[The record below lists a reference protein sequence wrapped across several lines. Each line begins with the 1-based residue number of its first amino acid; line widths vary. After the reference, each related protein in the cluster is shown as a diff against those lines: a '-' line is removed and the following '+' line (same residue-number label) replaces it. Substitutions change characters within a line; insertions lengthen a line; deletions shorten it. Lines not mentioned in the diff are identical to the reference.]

1 MKLYTEHKQ
10 VILASSSKTRVNYL
24 KQHLDTI
31 LVVRHK
37 VDEKRIKDEFI
48 ETNFTDLVRLLAK
61 KKAESVMEDYSKNII
76 IGSDQILVCEGKLIN
91 KSKNLSDAKNNLIN
105 LMGKRHTL
113 ISSLYAIKNKKFYF
127 EETKKAEM
135 LFKKISQKKIDEYV
149 SQQNSEVLKSVG
161 SYRIED
167 NSKYN
172 FLKILK
178 GDYETI
184 IGFPLINFK
193 NIITNSSDICFY
205 TNSTH
210 TKI

>member
-24 KQHLDTI
+24 KQHLDRI

-37 VDEKRIKDEFI
+37 VDEKKIKDEFI
-48 ETNFTDLVRLLAK
+48 ETNFTSLVRLLAK

-91 KSKNLSDAKNNLIN
+91 KSENLSDAKNNLIN

-113 ISSLYAIKNKKFYF
+113 ISSLYVIKNKKFYF

-149 SQQNSEVLKSVG
+149 SQQKNEVLKSVG

-184 IGFPLINFK
+184 IGFPLKNFIK
-193 NIITNSSDICFY
+193 KFM
-205 TNSTH
+205 
-210 TKI
+210 KEKK

>member
-1 MKLYTEHKQ
+1 MKLYTKHKQ

-24 KQHLDTI
+24 KQHLDRI

-37 VDEKRIKDEFI
+37 VDEKKIKEEFI
-48 ETNFTDLVRLLAK
+48 ETNFKDLARLLAK

-91 KSKNLSDAKNNLIN
+91 KSENLSDAKNNLIN

-149 SQQNSEVLKSVG
+149 SQQNKEVLKSVG

-167 NSKYN
+167 NSRYN

-184 IGFPLINFK
+184 IGFPLKNFIRK
-193 NIITNSSDICFY
+193 FM
-205 TNSTH
+205 
-210 TKI
+210 KEKK

>member
-24 KQHLDTI
+24 KQHLDRI

-37 VDEKRIKDEFI
+37 VDEKKIKDEFI

-149 SQQNSEVLKSVG
+149 SQQNK
-161 SYRIED
+161 
-167 NSKYN
+167 
-172 FLKILK
+172 
-178 GDYETI
+178 
-184 IGFPLINFK
+184 
-193 NIITNSSDICFY
+193 
-205 TNSTH
+205 
-210 TKI
+210 

>member
-24 KQHLDTI
+24 KQHLDRI

-37 VDEKRIKDEFI
+37 VDEKKVKDEFI

-91 KSKNLSDAKNNLIN
+91 KSENLSDAKNNLIN
-105 LMGKRHTL
+105 LRGKRHTL
-113 ISSLYAIKNKKFYF
+113 ISSLYVIKNKKFYF

-149 SQQNSEVLKSVG
+149 SQQNKEVLKSVG

-167 NSKYN
+167 NSRYN

-184 IGFPLINFK
+184 IGFPLKNFIK
-193 NIITNSSDICFY
+193 KFI
-205 TNSTH
+205 
-210 TKI
+210 KEKK

>member
-24 KQHLDTI
+24 KQHLDRI

-37 VDEKRIKDEFI
+37 VNEKKIKDEFI
-48 ETNFTDLVRLLAK
+48 EKNFTDLVRLLAK

-91 KSKNLSDAKNNLIN
+91 KSKNFSDAKNNLIN
-105 LMGKRHTL
+105 LRGKRHTL
-113 ISSLYAIKNKKFYF
+113 ISSLYVIKNKKFYF

-149 SQQNSEVLKSVG
+149 SQQNREVLKSVG

-184 IGFPLINFK
+184 IGFPLKNFIK
-193 NIITNSSDICFY
+193 KFM
-205 TNSTH
+205 
-210 TKI
+210 KEKK

>member
-24 KQHLDTI
+24 KQHLDRI

-37 VDEKRIKDEFI
+37 VDEKKIKDEFI
-48 ETNFTDLVRLLAK
+48 ETNFTGLVRLLAK

-91 KSKNLSDAKNNLIN
+91 KSESLSDAKNNLIN
-105 LMGKRHTL
+105 LRGKKHTL
-113 ISSLYAIKNKKFYF
+113 ISSLYVIKNKKFYF

-149 SQQNSEVLKSVG
+149 SQQNKEVLKSVG

-167 NSKYN
+167 NSRYN

-184 IGFPLINFK
+184 IGFPLKNFIRK
-193 NIITNSSDICFY
+193 FM
-205 TNSTH
+205 
-210 TKI
+210 KEKK

>member
-1 MKLYTEHKQ
+1 MKLYTDHKQ
-10 VILASSSKTRVNYL
+10 VILASSSETRINYL
-24 KQHLDTI
+24 KQLFGRV

-37 VDEKRIKDEFI
+37 VNEKKVKEECIK
-48 ETNFTDLVRLLAK
+48 TNFKDLARLLAK
-61 KKAESVMEDYSKNII
+61 KKAESVMEDFSEDII

-91 KSKNLSDAKNNLIN
+91 KSKNLSDAKEKLLNLS
-105 LMGKRHTL
+105 GKRHTL
-113 ISSLYAIKNKKFYF
+113 ISSLYVIKNKKFYF

-172 FLKILK
+172 FLNILK

-184 IGFPLINFK
+184 IGFPLKNFIK
-193 NIITNSSDICFY
+193 KFMRD
-205 TNSTH
+205 
-210 TKI
+210 KK

>member
-24 KQHLDTI
+24 KQHLDRI

-37 VDEKRIKDEFI
+37 VDEKKIKDEFI

-149 SQQNSEVLKSVG
+149 SQQNKEVLKSVG

-167 NSKYN
+167 NSRYN

-184 IGFPLINFK
+184 IGFPLKNFIRK
-193 NIITNSSDICFY
+193 FM
-205 TNSTH
+205 
-210 TKI
+210 KEKK

>member
-24 KQHLDTI
+24 KQHLDRI

-37 VDEKRIKDEFI
+37 VDEKKIKDEFI
-48 ETNFTDLVRLLAK
+48 ETNFTGLVRLLAK

-91 KSKNLSDAKNNLIN
+91 KSENLSDAKNNLIN
-105 LMGKRHTL
+105 LRGKRHTL
-113 ISSLYAIKNKKFYF
+113 ISSLYVIKNKKFYF

-149 SQQNSEVLKSVG
+149 SQQNKEVLKSVG

-167 NSKYN
+167 NSRYN

-178 GDYETI
+178 GDHETI
-184 IGFPLINFK
+184 IGFPLKNFIK
-193 NIITNSSDICFY
+193 KFM
-205 TNSTH
+205 
-210 TKI
+210 KEKK

>member
-24 KQHLDTI
+24 KQHLDRI

-37 VDEKRIKDEFI
+37 VDEKKIKEEFI
-48 ETNFTDLVRLLAK
+48 ETNFTDLARLLAK
-61 KKAESVMEDYSKNII
+61 KKAESVMEDYTKNII

-184 IGFPLINFK
+184 IGFPLKNFIK
-193 NIITNSSDICFY
+193 KFM
-205 TNSTH
+205 
-210 TKI
+210 KEKK

>member
-37 VDEKRIKDEFI
+37 VDEKKIKDEFI
-48 ETNFTDLVRLLAK
+48 ETNFTDLVRLLAR
-61 KKAESVMEDYSKNII
+61 KKAESIMEDYSKNII

-184 IGFPLINFK
+184 IGFPLKNFIK
-193 NIITNSSDICFY
+193 KFM
-205 TNSTH
+205 
-210 TKI
+210 KEKK

>member
-1 MKLYTEHKQ
+1 VKLYTEHKQ

-24 KQHLDTI
+24 KQHLDRI

-37 VDEKRIKDEFI
+37 VDEKKIKDEFI

-91 KSKNLSDAKNNLIN
+91 KSESLSDAKNNLIN
-105 LMGKRHTL
+105 LRGKRHTL
-113 ISSLYAIKNKKFYF
+113 ISSLYVIKNKKFYF

-149 SQQNSEVLKSVG
+149 SQQNKEVLKSVG

-167 NSKYN
+167 NSRYN

-184 IGFPLINFK
+184 IGFPLKNFIRK
-193 NIITNSSDICFY
+193 FMKENQ
-205 TNSTH
+205 
-210 TKI
+210 

>member
-24 KQHLDTI
+24 KQHLDRI

-37 VDEKRIKDEFI
+37 VDEKKIKDEFI

-91 KSKNLSDAKNNLIN
+91 KSESLSDAKNNLIN

-149 SQQNSEVLKSVG
+149 SQQNREVLKSVG

-167 NSKYN
+167 NNRYN

-184 IGFPLINFK
+184 IGFPLKNFIK
-193 NIITNSSDICFY
+193 KFM
-205 TNSTH
+205 
-210 TKI
+210 KEKK

>member
-37 VDEKRIKDEFI
+37 VDEKKIKDEFI

-91 KSKNLSDAKNNLIN
+91 KSESLSDAKNNLIN
-105 LMGKRHTL
+105 LRGKRHTL
-113 ISSLYAIKNKKFYF
+113 ISSLYVIKNKKFYF

-149 SQQNSEVLKSVG
+149 SQQNKEVLKSVG

-167 NSKYN
+167 NSRYN

-184 IGFPLINFK
+184 IGFPLKNFIRK
-193 NIITNSSDICFY
+193 FMKENQ
-205 TNSTH
+205 
-210 TKI
+210 

>member
-10 VILASSSKTRVNYL
+10 VILASSSKTRVNHL
-24 KQHLDTI
+24 KQHLDRI

-37 VDEKRIKDEFI
+37 VDEKKIKDEFI
-48 ETNFTDLVRLLAK
+48 ETNFTGLVRLLAK

-91 KSKNLSDAKNNLIN
+91 KSESLSDAKNNLIN
-105 LMGKRHTL
+105 LRGKRHTL
-113 ISSLYAIKNKKFYF
+113 ISSLYVIKNKKFYF

-135 LFKKISQKKIDEYV
+135 LCKKISQKKIDEYV
-149 SQQNSEVLKSVG
+149 SQQNKEVLKSVG

-167 NSKYN
+167 NSRYN

-184 IGFPLINFK
+184 IGFPLKNFIRK
-193 NIITNSSDICFY
+193 FMKENQ
-205 TNSTH
+205 
-210 TKI
+210 

>member
-37 VDEKRIKDEFI
+37 VDEKKIKDEFI

-91 KSKNLSDAKNNLIN
+91 KSENLSDAKNNLIN
-105 LMGKRHTL
+105 LRGKRHTL
-113 ISSLYAIKNKKFYF
+113 ISSLYVIKNKKFYF

-149 SQQNSEVLKSVG
+149 SQQNREVLKSVG

-167 NSKYN
+167 NSRYN

-184 IGFPLINFK
+184 IGFPLKNFIK
-193 NIITNSSDICFY
+193 KFM
-205 TNSTH
+205 
-210 TKI
+210 KEKK

>member
-24 KQHLDTI
+24 KQHLDRI

-37 VDEKRIKDEFI
+37 VDEKKIKDEFI

-91 KSKNLSDAKNNLIN
+91 KSENLSDAKNNLIN
-105 LMGKRHTL
+105 LRGKRHTL
-113 ISSLYAIKNKKFYF
+113 ISSLYVIKNKKFYF

-135 LFKKISQKKIDEYV
+135 LFKKISQKKIDEYL
-149 SQQNSEVLKSVG
+149 SEQKKEVLKSVG

-184 IGFPLINFK
+184 IGFPLKNFIK
-193 NIITNSSDICFY
+193 KFM
-205 TNSTH
+205 
-210 TKI
+210 KEKK

>member
-37 VDEKRIKDEFI
+37 VDEKKIKDEFI

-91 KSKNLSDAKNNLIN
+91 KSENLSDAKNNLIN
-105 LMGKRHTL
+105 LRGKRHTL
-113 ISSLYAIKNKKFYF
+113 ISSLYVIKNKKFYF

-135 LFKKISQKKIDEYV
+135 LFKKIPQKKIDEYL
-149 SQQNSEVLKSVG
+149 SEQKKEVLKSVG

-172 FLKILK
+172 FLNILK
-178 GDYETI
+178 GDHETI
-184 IGFPLINFK
+184 IGFPLKNFIK
-193 NIITNSSDICFY
+193 KFIRD
-205 TNSTH
+205 
-210 TKI
+210 KK

>member
-24 KQHLDTI
+24 KQHLDRI

-37 VDEKRIKDEFI
+37 VDEKKIKDEFI

-91 KSKNLSDAKNNLIN
+91 KSENLSDAKNNLIN
-105 LMGKRHTL
+105 LRGKRHTL
-113 ISSLYAIKNKKFYF
+113 ISSLYVIKNKKFYF

-135 LFKKISQKKIDEYV
+135 LFKKISQKKIDEYL
-149 SQQNSEVLKSVG
+149 SEQKKEVLKSVG

-184 IGFPLINFK
+184 IGFPLKNFIK
-193 NIITNSSDICFY
+193 KFMKD
-205 TNSTH
+205 
-210 TKI
+210 KK

>member
-24 KQHLDTI
+24 KQHLDRI

-37 VDEKRIKDEFI
+37 VDEKKIKNEFI

-149 SQQNSEVLKSVG
+149 SQQNKEVLKSVG

-167 NSKYN
+167 NSRYN

-184 IGFPLINFK
+184 IGFPLKNFIRK
-193 NIITNSSDICFY
+193 FM
-205 TNSTH
+205 
-210 TKI
+210 KEKK

>member
-24 KQHLDTI
+24 KQHLDRI

-37 VDEKRIKDEFI
+37 VDEKKIKDEFI
-48 ETNFTDLVRLLAK
+48 ETNFTGLVRLLAK

-91 KSKNLSDAKNNLIN
+91 KSESLSDAKNNLIN
-105 LMGKRHTL
+105 LRGKRHTL
-113 ISSLYAIKNKKFYF
+113 ISSLYVVKNKKFYF

-167 NSKYN
+167 NSRYN

-184 IGFPLINFK
+184 ICFPLKNFIRK
-193 NIITNSSDICFY
+193 FM
-205 TNSTH
+205 
-210 TKI
+210 KEKK